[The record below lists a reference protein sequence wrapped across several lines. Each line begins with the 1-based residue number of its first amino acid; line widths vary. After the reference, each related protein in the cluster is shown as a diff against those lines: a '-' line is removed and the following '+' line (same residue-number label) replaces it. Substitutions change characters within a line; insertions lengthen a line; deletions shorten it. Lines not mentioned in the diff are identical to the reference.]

1 MFSPQPALPRRQMP
15 KTPAD
20 LSVSF
25 FAELMMKSQVG
36 FSGMVRPAFWNR
48 SVRYMTIELSP

>member
-1 MFSPQPALPRRQMP
+1 MFSPQPALPLRQMP
-15 KTPAD
+15 YTPPD
-20 LSVSF
+20 LSVSL
-25 FAELMMKSQVG
+25 FAASITKSQVG